1 TLTYTGTAGDDHVL
15 IRYENGLIA
24 VRDQSG
30 LLGRFAPGSVT
41 NIAVAT
47 GAGNDLVKIA
57 SDVTQTAVVDGGAGN
72 DLLQAGGG
80 PTRLVG
86 GTGMNQLVG
95 GYGANTLVGGPGNEL
110 FVGGAGPNTVTPGGG
125 ADKVIRVNAGD

>member
-1 TLTYTGTAGDDHVL
+1 MERTLRPRARLRLHELEDRAPVASLIPGGTVSLAGGTLTYTGTAGDDHVL

-57 SDVTQTAVVDGGAGN
+57 SDVTQPAVVDGG
-72 DLLQAGGG
+72 
-80 PTRLVG
+80 
-86 GTGMNQLVG
+86 
-95 GYGANTLVGGPGNEL
+95 
-110 FVGGAGPNTVTPGGG
+110 
-125 ADKVIRVNAGD
+125 